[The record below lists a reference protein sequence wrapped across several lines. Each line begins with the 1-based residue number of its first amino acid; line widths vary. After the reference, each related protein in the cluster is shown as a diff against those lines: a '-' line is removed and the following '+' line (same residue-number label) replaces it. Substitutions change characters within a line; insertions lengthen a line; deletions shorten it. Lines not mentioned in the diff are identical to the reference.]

1 MPTFAFEVEYAKSG
15 RAGCKKCKDKIA
27 KDVVRAG
34 FKAVDGEEANGHFG
48 CSWFHFACLPEARG
62 KAWFKK
68 HLPADLAG
76 VEGLEALRQEDRP
89 VVEQL
94 LRACRGEAEVPA
106 APAGPEPE
114 DTPAKGG
121 KKRKAK
127 ENDLDDCA
135 SGTPAKALKAGPA
148 LTEEQSAAVAD
159 AKAKLSGKNAA
170 WLGAAL
176 AKNGMPKSGRKDE
189 LVDRVAECQALGV
202 PPECPQCGKR
212 KLSWSRAT
220 GKYSCPGYFDDEDK
234 AFKRCKGPGDGAEVR
249 RTPWEEL

>member
-27 KDVVRAG
+27 KDAVRAG
-34 FKAVDGEEANGHFG
+34 FKAADGEEAHVG
-48 CSWFHFACLPEARG
+48 CSWYHFACLPEARG

-76 VEGLEALRQEDRP
+76 VDGLAALRQEDRGA
-89 VVEQL
+89 VEQL
-94 LRACRGEAEVPA
+94 LLACRGEAEVPA
-106 APAGPEPE
+106 APAGPAPE
-114 DTPAKGG
+114 ETPAKGS

-127 ENDLDDCA
+127 EGGADESAGGAPVKAPKA
-135 SGTPAKALKAGPA
+135 SPV
-148 LTEEQSAAVAD
+148 LTAEQSAAVAE
-159 AKAKLSGKNAA
+159 AKAKLAGKNAA

-189 LVDRVAECQALGV
+189 LVDRVAECLALGV
-202 PPECPQCGKR
+202 PPECSQCGKR

-220 GKYSCPGYFDDEDK
+220 GKYSCPGYFDDETK
-234 AFKRCKGPGDGAEVR
+234 AFKRCKGPADGAEVR